1 MENKALNILLQNI
14 RSMPKN
20 FDNFNVY
27 LETLSIKPMIIC
39 LTETWLN
46 DRFNPSLFN
55 LNEYHSPKSVNRKKR
70 GGGVLI
76 YAHRKTSFEIVNSL
90 NHNKLQI
97 LTARVK
103 LGSISILLSCIYLPP
118 PQFCES
124 GKIKHVRTTLRF
136 VTFPT
141 IRDPYYM
148 WRPQRKLFKQ

>member
-1 MENKALNILLQNI
+1 MTQNHNCIEVYIFNFFVFVFYLFFFKLFFLLPFLNLLFRGSLGWRGVLIACSLLVLPNMENKALNILLQNI

-55 LNEYHSPKSVNRKKR
+55 LNDYHSPKVQIEKKR

-76 YAHRKTSFEIVNSL
+76 YASKNDFWNS
-90 NHNKLQI
+90 Q
-97 LTARVK
+97 
-103 LGSISILLSCIYLPP
+103 
-118 PQFCES
+118 
-124 GKIKHVRTTLRF
+124 
-136 VTFPT
+136 
-141 IRDPYYM
+141 
-148 WRPQRKLFKQ
+148 